1 MDELLRELIDA
12 PGVSGHEDRVRDCI
26 LARLPPGLAT
36 ATDALGNL
44 VVTLG
49 SGAGGPLFVAHMD
62 EIGFVISEVRADG
75 FLRLK
80 PLGGIDPRTVFGRSL
95 RVITDAGEVAGVLA
109 VKPPHLM
116 QDRKKEMGEVP
127 AVTDLLLDIGAR
139 SAEEATE
146 LGVQVLDPAVVTKE
160 PLTLHGGLLCA
171 RALDDRLGCA
181 ILVRAIERLVADPPQ
196 GPVRFAFTVQEEVG
210 VRGAA
215 LLARSLRP
223 EMAFAVDSVSSA
235 DWAGA
240 ERRLSPAMLGQG
252 VCLRVIDN
260 SCIIPP
266 AFRRELTALAA
277 EEAIPLQ
284 TVFSGGGTDAR
295 AFQPEGARVMALAF
309 PVRYT
314 HSCVELAHP
323 GDIEATIRF
332 VCAIARRYA

>member
-1 MDELLRELIDA
+1 MDELLRKLIEV
-12 PGVSGHEDRVRDCI
+12 PGVSGCEDRVRACI
-26 LARLPPGLAT
+26 ESHLPPGMAT
-36 ATDALGNL
+36 ATDSMGNL

-49 SGAGGPLFVAHMD
+49 SGEGGPLFVAHMD
-62 EIGFVISEVRADG
+62 EIGFVVSEVREDG
-75 FLRLK
+75 YLRLK

-95 RVITDAGEVAGVLA
+95 RVITQSREVAGVLA

-139 SAEEATE
+139 SAEEVEA
-146 LGVQVLDPAVVTKE
+146 LGVKVLDFAVVSKQ

-181 ILVRAIERLVADPPQ
+181 ILLRALERLAADPPE
-196 GPVRFAFTVQEEVG
+196 GPVRFAFSVQEEVG

-215 LLARSLRP
+215 LLAHSLRP
-223 EMAFAVDSVSSA
+223 ELAFAVDSVSSA
-235 DWAGA
+235 DWPGA
-240 ERRLSPAMLGQG
+240 ERRLSPAELGRG

-260 SCIIPP
+260 SCIVPP
-266 AFRRELTALAA
+266 AFRRELVALAA
-277 EEAIPLQ
+277 EEKIALQ

-323 GDIEATIRF
+323 GDVEATIRF